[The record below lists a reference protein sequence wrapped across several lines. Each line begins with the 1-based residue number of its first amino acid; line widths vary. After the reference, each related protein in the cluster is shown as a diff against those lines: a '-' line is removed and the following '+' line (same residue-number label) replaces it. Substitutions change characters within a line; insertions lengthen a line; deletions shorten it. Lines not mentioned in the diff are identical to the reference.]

1 MINTRVMI
9 RILLL
14 LLCATTVWSQSFT
27 QEEISRWK
35 SQSAGITITRDS
47 WGVPHISGKTD
58 ADAVFGMMYT
68 QCEDDFPRVERNY
81 LIATAR
87 LAEVEGEKA
96 LYSDL
101 RQRMFLDTLQAI
113 TYYQSSPDWLK
124 KLCQGFADGV
134 NYYLFTHP
142 EMKPKVLKR
151 YQPWMPLLF
160 SEGSIGGDIE
170 SVSLNELKKFY
181 GKGPGNIKE
190 EHYDDGLDRDEEP
203 RGSNG
208 IAIAPSRSANG
219 NALFLIN
226 PHTSFYFRSELQ
238 VSSEEG
244 LNAYGAVTWGQ
255 FFIYQGFNEHCGWMH
270 TSSAADVID
279 QYLETVSKKGSK
291 YQYAYGKEKRDV
303 TSKKISVRYTSEK
316 GMLRREFTVYF
327 THHGPVVGET
337 QGKWVATRLMV
348 EPLKAL
354 QQSFLRTKAGGLED
368 FKKVMELRTN
378 SSNNTVFADDKGNIA
393 YWHGNFMPK
402 RNPQFDFEKPVDGSN
417 PATDWQGLHEA
428 DEIVH
433 VFNPA
438 DGWIQNCNSTPFT
451 VSGKSSPDPA
461 KYPHYMAPDQENP
474 RGLHAIRV
482 LKDQYNFTLER
493 LIGAAYDPYLTS
505 FEILVPPLLKSFD
518 KVAAAN
524 DTLRKNYDEPTQ
536 LLRKWDLTWGYGSI
550 PTTLAIAW
558 ASRLRSDVASRLSG
572 MGQLEFINYL
582 AEKTTDQERVK
593 ALAGAIAELKQGFGS
608 WKQAW
613 GTVNRFQRLNANIEP
628 SFDDASPSIPVP
640 FTSAL
645 WGSLAS
651 YGARKYPNTKRMYGT
666 SGNSFVAV
674 VEFGRKVRA
683 KSVVTG
689 GSSGDPQSKHFN
701 DQSQLYAN
709 GQFKDVL
716 FYPEDYKRNS
726 ERTYHPGEK

>member
-1 MINTRVMI
+1 MI
-9 RILLL
+9 RIVLLVL
-14 LLCATTVWSQSFT
+14 ISAAATAQPFT
-27 QEEISRWK
+27 PQEISRWQAQA
-35 SQSAGITITRDS
+35 SQVSITRDS

-58 ADAVFGMMYT
+58 ADAVFGMLYT

-87 LAEVEGEKA
+87 LSEAEGEA
-96 LYSDL
+96 FIYHDL
-101 RQRMFLDTLQAI
+101 RQRLFLDTAQAI
-113 TYYQSSPDWLK
+113 AVYAQSPEWMK
-124 KLCQGFADGV
+124 KLCDAFADGA
-134 NYYLFTHP
+134 NYYLYTHP
-142 EMKPKVLKR
+142 QTKPKLIKR
-151 YQPWMPLLF
+151 FQPWMPFLF

-170 SVSLNELKKFY
+170 SVSLNEIKKFY

-190 EHYDDGLDRDEEP
+190 DVGDDGLGAGEAEP

-208 IAIAPSRSANG
+208 FAIAPSRSANG

-238 VSSEEG
+238 MTSEEG

-279 QYLETVSKKGSK
+279 EYVETITRKGSK
-291 YQYAYGKEKRDV
+291 YTYKYGNEQRPV
-303 TSKKISVRYTSEK
+303 TAKKVSVRYKTAIGYAK
-316 GMLRREFTVYF
+316 REFTTYQ
-327 THHGPVVGET
+327 THHGPIVGEKD
-337 QGKWVATRLMV
+337 GKWMATRLMV

-354 QQSFLRTKAGGLED
+354 QQSFLRTKSGGLDD
-368 FKKVMELRTN
+368 FKKTMDLQTN

-393 YWHGNFMPK
+393 YWHGDFIPRRDPK
-402 RNPQFDFEKPVDGSN
+402 FDWSKPVDGSN
-417 PATDWQGLHEA
+417 PATEWNGLHPVE
-428 DEIVH
+428 EIVH
-433 VFNPA
+433 VYNPA
-438 DGWIQNCNSTPFT
+438 EGWIQNCNNTPFS
-451 VSGKSSPDPA
+451 VSGKGSPDPS
-461 KYPHYMAPDQENP
+461 KYPTYMAPDAENP
-474 RGLHAIRV
+474 RGLHAVRV
-482 LKDQYNFTLER
+482 LKDEANFTLEK
-493 LIGAAYDPYLTS
+493 LIGAAYDSYLPA
-505 FEILVPPLLKSFD
+505 FEILMPTYLKAFD
-518 KVAAAN
+518 AIAAKS
-524 DTLRKNYDEPTQ
+524 DTLRTNYADAIQ
-536 LLRKWDLTWGYGSI
+536 LLRNWDYRWSATSV

-558 ASRLRSDVASRLSG
+558 SMRLRQIVGSRAP
-572 MGQLEFINYL
+572 GQQLDMIKYL
-582 AEKTTDQERVK
+582 AANTTDEEKVV
-593 ALAGAIAELKQGFGS
+593 ALTGVVAELKRDFGA

-613 GTVNRFQRLNANIEP
+613 GAVNRFQRLNAKIEP
-628 SFDDASPSIPVP
+628 SFDDAAPSIPVH

-651 YGARKYPNTKRMYGT
+651 YGARKYPNTKRIYGT

-689 GSSGDPQSKHFN
+689 GSSGDPASKHFN
-701 DQSQLYAN
+701 DQSAMYAS

-716 FYPEDYKRNS
+716 FYKEDYLRNA